1 MTPSA
6 NPPGPL
12 AKILAAIILA
22 LLLGLGFM
30 FSLVL
35 LALIPFIALAVWA
48 WFWWKTR
55 ELRKLMREQGP
66 GFSMGGQSMGGA
78 PMRGEVI
85 DGEAV
90 VIREN
95 EASDADES
103 SAASDAREPRL
114 LPRDDRK
121 P

>member
-66 GFSMGGQSMGGA
+66 GFGMGSQSMGDA
-78 PMRGEVI
+78 SMRGEVI

-90 VIREN
+90 VVREN
-95 EASDADES
+95 EGGDLGAGES
-103 SAASDAREPRL
+103 REPRL
-114 LPRDDRK
+114 LPRDDLK

>member
-12 AKILAAIILA
+12 AKILAAIVLA

-30 FSLVL
+30 FSLLL
-35 LALIPFIALAVWA
+35 LALIPFVALAVWA

-66 GFSMGGQSMGGA
+66 GFSMGGQPMGGA
-78 PMRGEVI
+78 SMRGEVI
-85 DGEAV
+85 YGEAV
-90 VIREN
+90 VVREN
-95 EASDADES
+95 EESDLGAGDLL
-103 SAASDAREPRL
+103 EPRL
-114 LPRDDRK
+114 LPRDERQ

>member
-1 MTPSA
+1 MMPPA

-12 AKILAAIILA
+12 ARILAAIVLA

-35 LALIPFIALAVWA
+35 LALIPFVAFAVWA

-66 GFSMGGQSMGGA
+66 GFSMGGPAMGGA

-90 VIREN
+90 VVREN
-95 EASDADES
+95 EDGDFGAGDS
-103 SAASDAREPRL
+103 REPRL
-114 LPRDDRK
+114 SPRDDRK